1 MHRPAAVELPDPEA
15 PPLARLGRRV
25 VVGLV
30 LIVFVAVVAYLDRG
44 GYADADGSG
53 VSLLDAFYYSTV
65 SITTTG
71 YGDIR
76 PESDSARLLTTLLI
90 TPARILFLIL
100 LVGTTVEL
108 LAGRTRENFR
118 LTRWRTKLRD
128 HVIVCGYGTKGRAAI
143 ATMLAHADGGDKRQF
158 VVIDP
163 DPESREE
170 ARADGLATVA
180 GDASR
185 SEVLH
190 AAGIHEA
197 QAVVVAPD
205 KDGAA
210 VLITITA
217 REHNPRAT
225 IVAAV
230 REEENVHLLKES
242 GANSVIVSSSSAGRL
257 LGLATQAPQA
267 VAVLEDLLRV
277 GQGLDIRE
285 RSVQAH
291 EEGPLSGITDNPVVA
306 VLREGELMRFDD
318 ARAST
323 VRAGDRIVQVCSVKG
338 T

>member
-30 LIVFVAVVAYLDRG
+30 LIVFVALVAYLDRG

-118 LTRWRTKLRD
+118 LARWRKKLRD

-143 ATMLAHADGGDKRQF
+143 ATLLAHADAGGKGDF

-197 QAVVVAPD
+197 RAVVVAPD

-285 RSVQAH
+285 RRVEAH
-291 EEGPLSGITDNPVVA
+291 EEGPLSGITDSPVVA
-306 VLREGELMRFDD
+306 VLRDGELLRFDD
-318 ARAST
+318 ARAGT
-323 VRAGDRIVQVCSVKG
+323 VRAGDRIVQVCSVKS
-338 T
+338 